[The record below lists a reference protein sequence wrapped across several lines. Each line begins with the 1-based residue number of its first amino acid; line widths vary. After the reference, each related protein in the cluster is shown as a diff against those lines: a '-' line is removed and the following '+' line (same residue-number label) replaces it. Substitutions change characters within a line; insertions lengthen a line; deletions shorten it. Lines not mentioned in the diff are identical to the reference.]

1 MPYPAPRISPF
12 FVTGVVESVKNR
24 TLGSIFIV
32 AGTTIGAGML
42 AMPLAAAGVGFSVTL
57 GLLIGL
63 WALMCYTALLLLEV
77 YQHVPADTGLGSLAK
92 RYLGRYGQ
100 WLTGFSMMFL
110 MYALT
115 AAYISGAGELL
126 ASSINN
132 WLGATLSPAAGVLL
146 FTFVAGGVV
155 CVGTSLVDLF
165 NRFLFSAKI
174 IFLVIMLALLT
185 PHIHKVNLLTLPL
198 QQGLALSAIPVIFTS
213 FGFHGSVPS
222 IVSYMNGNIRRLR
235 WVFMT
240 GSAIPL
246 VAYIFWQLATLGSID
261 SPTFRG
267 LLASHAGLNGLLQ
280 ALREVVASPHVELA
294 VHLFA
299 DLALATSFL
308 GVALG
313 LFDYLADLFQ
323 RRSTV
328 SGRLQTGLI
337 TFLPPLAFALFY
349 PRGFVMALGYAGVAL
364 AVLALLIPAMLVW
377 QTEPSGGISCG
388 RRHASAGAGVYLRH
402 YRDWRPVFDRTGV
415 SARSRLMPG
424 KDYRARTPSRL
435 DNRHAMAVYEPLMQA
450 ALLKF
455 FAAPAWTRIVTPN
468 FHLCFYRHL

>member
-1 MPYPAPRISPF
+1 M
-12 FVTGVVESVKNR
+12 
-24 TLGSIFIV
+24 

-57 GLLIGL
+57 ILLIGL

-77 YQHVPADTGLGSLAK
+77 YQHVPADTGLGTLAK

-126 ASSINN
+126 ASSISD
-132 WLGATLSPAAGVLL
+132 WTGISMSATAGVLL

-174 IFLVIMLALLT
+174 IFLVVMLVLLL

-222 IVSYMNGNIRRLR
+222 IVSYMDGNIRKLR
-235 WVFMT
+235 WVFII

-261 SPTFRG
+261 STTFMG
-267 LLASHAGLNGLLQ
+267 LLANHAGLNGLLQ
-280 ALREVVASPHVELA
+280 ALREMVASPHVELA

-323 RRSTV
+323 RSNTV
-328 SGRLQTGLI
+328 GGRLQTGAI

-364 AVLALLIPAMLVW
+364 AVLALIIPSLLTW
-377 QTEPSGGISCG
+377 QSRKHNPQAGYRGERWSSGAGGGVSLWYCCDWRAIFDCG
-388 RRHASAGAGVYLRH
+388 RLVTRSGVIRFLLGARINADTQCDL
-402 YRDWRPVFDRTGV
+402 
-415 SARSRLMPG
+415 
-424 KDYRARTPSRL
+424 
-435 DNRHAMAVYEPLMQA
+435 LMQA

-455 FAAPAWTRIVTPN
+455 LTTATRTRIVTPR
-468 FHLCFYRHL
+468 FLFCFDRLLNSFFLRMRHPVCM

>member
-1 MPYPAPRISPF
+1 M
-12 FVTGVVESVKNR
+12 KNR
-24 TLGSIFIV
+24 TLGSVFIV

-57 GLLIGL
+57 ILLIGL

-77 YQHVPADTGLGSLAK
+77 YQHVPADTGLGTLAK

-126 ASSINN
+126 ASSISD
-132 WLGATLSPAAGVLL
+132 WTGISMSATAGVLL
-146 FTFVAGGVV
+146 FTFFAGGVV

-174 IFLVIMLALLT
+174 IFLVVMLVLLL

-222 IVSYMNGNIRRLR
+222 IVSYMDGNIRKLR
-235 WVFMT
+235 WVFII

-246 VAYIFWQLATLGSID
+246 VAYIFWQVATLGSID
-261 SPTFRG
+261 STTFMG
-267 LLASHAGLNGLLQ
+267 LLANHAGLNGLLQ
-280 ALREVVASPHVELA
+280 ALREMVASPHVELA

-313 LFDYLADLFQ
+313 LFDYLADLF
-323 RRSTV
+323 
-328 SGRLQTGLI
+328 
-337 TFLPPLAFALFY
+337 LAFKYRWWTVANWCNYLSAAVGVCTVLSTRICDGAGLRRCGAGGTGIDY
-349 PRGFVMALGYAGVAL
+349 PFAVDL
-364 AVLALLIPAMLVW
+364 AKQKA
-377 QTEPSGGISCG
+377 QSSGGLPGERWSSGAGGGVSLWYCCDWRAIFDCG
-388 RRHASAGAGVYLRH
+388 RVVTRSGVIR
-402 YRDWRPVFDRTGV
+402 
-415 SARSRLMPG
+415 
-424 KDYRARTPSRL
+424 
-435 DNRHAMAVYEPLMQA
+435 
-450 ALLKF
+450 
-455 FAAPAWTRIVTPN
+455 
-468 FHLCFYRHL
+468 